1 MSSEIYN
8 DCTVVRISNN
18 VVYQL
23 TKPIFKVRED
33 EKNTFNP
40 EWPKI
45 KAEYNGEKISRPGIL
60 VEG

>member
-33 EKNTFNP
+33 WEILLIRDGRRLKQNMMEK
-40 EWPKI
+40 
-45 KAEYNGEKISRPGIL
+45 R
-60 VEG
+60 